1 MLDSYQKNLN
11 RLQKRR
17 RVEVAKKMLDKV
29 AGDPTFINALLLLMR
44 RGFMNLASNVSLI
57 DCYLA
62 KDASKM
68 RNQKKTKKEIR

>member
-1 MLDSYQKNLN
+1 MLDKYQKNLN

-17 RVEVAKKMLDKV
+17 RVEVAKKMLDNV
-29 AGDPTFINALLLLMR
+29 AEDPTFINALLLLTR
-44 RGFMNLASNVSLI
+44 CGFMNMASKVSLI

-68 RNQKKTKKEIR
+68 RNQTKNEIR